1 MIVQL
6 HDAFIGLR
14 LLKVDCIWH
23 SANVKPMDVLE
34 VFVHPHTDFGA
45 VWNEHHLFLLCTG
58 LSSLVSGMVGETR
71 VFCFPYYMTS
81 V

>member
-23 SANVKPMDVLE
+23 SANVKPMDILE
-34 VFVHPHTDFGA
+34 VFVHPQI
-45 VWNEHHLFLLCTG
+45 
-58 LSSLVSGMVGETR
+58 LVQSGMSTISSSSALAYPLLFQGWLVKPE
-71 VFCFPYYMTS
+71 FS
-81 V
+81 VSPTT